1 MSTFKLPTPS
11 PTLPRN
17 GFDLSTRRVFTA
29 PAGALLPVLTQE
41 VNPGEHFSIS
51 VQDLVRTQPLN
62 TAAFARCKEYY
73 HFFFVPY
80 KSLWSSSDRFFT
92 GVTNGDST
100 YMKPDDIEKVNNTDV
115 KTSYVYNEV
124 HPDRSDKLITMLH
137 YLADDG
143 DDESLGTFLYTPDRD
158 GKELDVFKD
167 RVKSSPYISNCVL
180 FFSPRDE
187 DNYRTNHCMANKSDK
202 TFLRKSFQTF
212 WIKEESDWTKDKQKG
227 RVRI

>member
-80 KSLWSSSDRFFT
+80 KALWSSSDRFFT

-100 YMKPDDIEKVNNTDV
+100 YMKPFDIEKVNGDAVRDSSISVSYTHLTLP
-115 KTSYVYNEV
+115 TS
-124 HPDRSDKLITMLH
+124 P
-137 YLADDG
+137 
-143 DDESLGTFLYTPDRD
+143 
-158 GKELDVFKD
+158 
-167 RVKSSPYISNCVL
+167 
-180 FFSPRDE
+180 
-187 DNYRTNHCMANKSDK
+187 
-202 TFLRKSFQTF
+202 
-212 WIKEESDWTKDKQKG
+212 
-227 RVRI
+227 